1 MAQPRWYIKLAITCS
16 SPGHTCVQFPDPTA
30 QRCYWDNCGNFNIGC
45 WYILNQLNFLN
56 IKWISRIFL
65 KKYMLQDLEVQG
77 QELYTVKGFSSHP
90 PRKKVYQFLAC
101 VCFSLHIE
109 NKCDRI
115 LTNGKYRDEG
125 CMSFHWT
132 FFFFCSFS
140 VGLEFFKYK
149 VGEIF
154 ACFIQSS
161 IWHFLHNFYQF
172 MYRNIWNRLN
182 VKI

>member
-1 MAQPRWYIKLAITCS
+1 MLISSQTTLTEIPTISGYLMAQPRWYIKLAITCS

-132 FFFFCSFS
+132 FFFF
-140 VGLEFFKYK
+140 
-149 VGEIF
+149 F
-154 ACFIQSS
+154 AA
-161 IWHFLHNFYQF
+161 FL
-172 MYRNIWNRLN
+172 
-182 VKI
+182 